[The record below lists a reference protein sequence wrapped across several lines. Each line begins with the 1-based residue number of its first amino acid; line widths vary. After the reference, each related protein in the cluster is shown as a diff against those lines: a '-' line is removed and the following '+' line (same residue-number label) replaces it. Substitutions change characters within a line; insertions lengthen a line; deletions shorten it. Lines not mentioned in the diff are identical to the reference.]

1 MAEDI
6 FQGYKGKALG
16 VLRKFNVRVWG
27 QTVIETIRMMT
38 TGILYLKYLPDI
50 ISELILTLSK

>member
-27 QTVIETIRMMT
+27 QTVIETIR
-38 TGILYLKYLPDI
+38 GKLRNCSAPLRK
-50 ISELILTLSK
+50 